1 MESVIVFNLVVLWL
15 IILLVLWLLL
25 YSMRGQRTSIAAQSV
40 SMREPASIES
50 LQGTPAPPFA
60 AWTLDQK
67 VVSHTDYQG
76 HETLFI
82 FLSTTCQHCRNAA
95 PEIERVGE
103 QLQRRGGKVAL
114 VFGEAAEE
122 ARAYYEHLGMTL
134 PVLIAPR
141 EITSFTRDY
150 NRRGG
155 VPAFVAINSSGI
167 VTHEGVV
174 NRREEAWRTLVHEW
188 QIYPLLTRAPALYY

>member
-1 MESVIVFNLVVLWL
+1 M
-15 IILLVLWLLL
+15 
-25 YSMRGQRTSIAAQSV
+25 Q
-40 SMREPASIES
+40 EPASTEP
-50 LQGTPAPPFA
+50 LLGTPAPPFA

-67 VVSHTDYQG
+67 LVSHADYRD
-76 HETLFI
+76 HEALFI
-82 FLSTTCQHCRNAA
+82 FLSTTCQHCRNAV

-114 VFGEAAEE
+114 VFGETAEV

-141 EITSFTRDY
+141 EITSFTHNY

-167 VTHEGVV
+167 VTYEGVV

-188 QIYPLLTRAPALYY
+188 QIYPLLTKATALYY